1 MPQLRRSA
9 APLGSRLLGETS
21 ESPRRRRVRVQIL
34 LTIFL
39 LGSNLIGAVIVGT
52 LVSVVVPGPDVL
64 EPESYWWVNY
74 IVIPVYVAFA
84 FLFGVLWGTTRA
96 IRALRW
102 AIEDRKPTRKEQ
114 VTTLSMPWQLTRVQ
128 IALWTVG
135 LVLITTIDG
144 IIDPQSIPKVAFT
157 IGAGGT
163 VVCAFSYLLSEF
175 ALRPAAARALEAGDP
190 RRIRIAGV
198 MGRSILSWILGTGVP
213 VTGLMIIAIFSFIR
227 PYSSNST
234 QLAVAILSL
243 GGITLIFGFFLTL
256 LGGFATT
263 APIRNVRSGM
273 AEVERGNM
281 NVHLAVYDGT
291 ELGELQSGF
300 NRMADGVRE
309 REKIRD
315 LFGRHVGHE
324 VAEAALTKNPE
335 LGGEER
341 DIAVFF
347 IDLVGST
354 ELAASRPPSE
364 VVALLNRFFAVVV
377 DEVDEHGGFINKF
390 EGDAALAIF
399 GAPGEIDDH
408 CGSAL
413 AAARTISA
421 RLLDEVPECSAAVG
435 VASGRAVAGN
445 VGAKSRFEYTVIG
458 DPVNEAA
465 RLSDLAKNAP
475 GAILASQVTVTGAS
489 ADEAALWTFGDSVTL
504 RGRSEKTVLASPAS

>member
-1 MPQLRRSA
+1 MPQPERSA
-9 APLGSRLLGETS
+9 APLGSRLLGDTT
-21 ESPRRRRVRVQIL
+21 ESPGRRRVRVQIL

-39 LGSNLIGAVIVGT
+39 LGSNLIGATIVGT

-64 EPESYWWVNY
+64 TPASYWWVNY
-74 IVIPVYVAFA
+74 IVVPVYVACA
-84 FLFGVLWGTTRA
+84 FLVGVIWGTTRA
-96 IRALRW
+96 VRTLRW

-114 VTTLSMPWQLTRVQ
+114 VKTLSMPWQLTRIQ

-135 LVLITTIDG
+135 LLLITTIDG

-213 VTGLMIIAIFSFIR
+213 VAGLMIIAIFSFIR
-227 PYSSNST
+227 PYTSNST

-243 GGITLIFGFFLTL
+243 GGITLVFGFFLTL

-281 NVHLAVYDGT
+281 DVQLAVYDGT

-324 VAEAALTKNPE
+324 VAEAALSKNPE

-413 AAARTISA
+413 AAARKISK

-465 RLSDLAKNAP
+465 RLSDLAKNAA
-475 GAILASQVTVTGAS
+475 GAILASKVTVNGAS
-489 ADEAALWTFGDSVTL
+489 AGEAELWEFGDSVTL
-504 RGRSEKTVLASPAS
+504 RGRSEETVLASPLA